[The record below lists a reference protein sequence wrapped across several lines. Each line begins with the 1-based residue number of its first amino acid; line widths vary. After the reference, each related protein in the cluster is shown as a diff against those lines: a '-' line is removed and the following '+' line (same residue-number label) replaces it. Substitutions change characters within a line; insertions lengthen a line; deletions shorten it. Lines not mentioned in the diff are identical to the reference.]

1 MVPQYH
7 RCLNLSLESV
17 LGKNLVMTVYF
28 YFLKFVQLNFFL
40 NVVGKQHLK
49 LVANQPKSSVD
60 CYQNALGCELVFFM
74 DLIFT
79 ENVDQNRF

>member
-1 MVPQYH
+1 
-7 RCLNLSLESV
+7 
-17 LGKNLVMTVYF
+17 MTVYF
-28 YFLKFVQLNFFL
+28 YFLKFVQLNFFK

-49 LVANQPKSSVD
+49 LVANQPKPSVD